1 MRNKFAA
8 FAPNNQRLRCHL
20 VRRFFLHLYS
30 GETEDTSVADK
41 RKDNR
46 KEELK
51 EDQRSESTRIFQ
63 HQTFRRR
70 RRRAGRGTG
79 ATSLKAQDTL
89 TPESTTQ
96 SRLRK
101 IFLF

>member
-1 MRNKFAA
+1 MSLSTAIFLTFVLAA
-8 FAPNNQRLRCHL
+8 R
-20 VRRFFLHLYS
+20 
-30 GETEDTSVADK
+30 DTSVADK
-41 RKDNR
+41 RKRYR

-63 HQTFRRR
+63 HQTFRRSGR
-70 RRRAGRGTG
+70 RGTR

-96 SRLRK
+96 SRLWK